1 MAAKRTTKAAT
12 TKAATTTK
20 KVATKKPAVVKKT
33 APAKKQEPKEDE
45 VVVKEKPKMSIWK
58 KIGIGAAAAGALIGA
73 VALHGRSKYHEG
85 SADQAALDIEAYSQ
99 KPTEVNVYLT
109 DSQAEAEEPVEQLEE
124 AAEEIEEI

>member
-1 MAAKRTTKAAT
+1 
-12 TKAATTTK
+12 
-20 KVATKKPAVVKKT
+20 
-33 APAKKQEPKEDE
+33 
-45 VVVKEKPKMSIWK
+45 MSIWK

>member
-12 TKAATTTK
+12 KAATTTNK

-33 APAKKQEPKEDE
+33 APAKKQEPKEEE
-45 VVVKEKPKMSIWK
+45 VVEKPKMSIWK